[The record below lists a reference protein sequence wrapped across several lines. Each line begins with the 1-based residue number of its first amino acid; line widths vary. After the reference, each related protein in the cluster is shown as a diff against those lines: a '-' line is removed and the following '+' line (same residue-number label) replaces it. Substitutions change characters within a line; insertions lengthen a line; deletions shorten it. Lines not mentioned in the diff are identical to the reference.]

1 MAFTAI
7 VLRIIREGKN
17 LEGLKVGE
25 VKLQEENDPP
35 LPEQRKSD
43 PAPWQRRGRG
53 GIVRIV
59 PPGSWRAAWP
69 FSTD

>member
-25 VKLQEENDPP
+25 VKLQEEKDPP

-43 PAPWQRRGRG
+43 PA
-53 GIVRIV
+53 
-59 PPGSWRAAWP
+59 
-69 FSTD
+69 